1 MCLCGDVQRFTDYRK
16 KLELQFGLR
25 ASEWKKDSEPLKLL
39 NEFRKKLS
47 GACIARS

>member
-1 MCLCGDVQRFTDYRK
+1 MCLCGDVQRFVEYRK
-16 KLELQFGLR
+16 KLKLQFGLK

-47 GACIARS
+47 AGCIARS